1 MLNIEGMNDGE
12 DLFITGCHEQL
23 QYLLSKLSCIQ
34 CSREEGDE
42 DVLGNGGEIGEV
54 GDVIESRVNGK
65 G

>member
-1 MLNIEGMNDGE
+1 MLDIEGTDNGE
-12 DLFITGCHEQL
+12 DLFITSRHEQL

-54 GDVIESRVNGK
+54 GDVIKSRVNG
-65 G
+65 